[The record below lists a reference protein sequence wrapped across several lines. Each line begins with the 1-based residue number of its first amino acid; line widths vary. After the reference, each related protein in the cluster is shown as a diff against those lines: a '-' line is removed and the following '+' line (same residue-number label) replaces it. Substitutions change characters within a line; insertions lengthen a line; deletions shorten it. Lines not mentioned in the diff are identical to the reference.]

1 VGDINPTGRSD
12 PGLIPEIKGGFIMQ
26 KKKGYRGIVKDKLG
40 SMETRLTKVYD
51 TYKDA
56 HEAAEKLC
64 KQTMGDRGEIDVKED
79 L

>member
-1 VGDINPTGRSD
+1 
-12 PGLIPEIKGGFIMQ
+12 MQ